1 MKIALTH
8 TESDDKQQNYVK
20 WLKGDKDIEVIVLSG
35 DKNNADDIINC
46 DALVLSGGIDI
57 HPEVYGGALQY
68 PKSPRKGWK
77 KERDLFEKSLF
88 ASALDHS
95 IPVLG
100 ICRGLQLINV
110 ALNGTLVQ
118 NLGDEL
124 NKIHEGSPDKSHAV
138 RIEKDTILRDIVG
151 TEKSEINSAHHQAI
165 DKLGEGL
172 VINARSDD
180 GVTEGV
186 EWKDPSGK
194 PFLLA
199 VQWHPERMSRFHL
212 ENSPVS
218 EVLREKFLEEIKKSK
233 AKKNENR

>member
-1 MKIALTH
+1 MKIALTR

-20 WLKGDKDIEVIVLSG
+20 WLIGDENNEVIVFSA
-35 DKNNADDIINC
+35 DKNNADDLANY
-46 DALVLSGGIDI
+46 DALVLSGGVDI
-57 HPEVYGGALQY
+57 HPEFYGGSLQY
-68 PKSPRKGWK
+68 PNSPKKGWK
-77 KERDLFEKSLF
+77 KDRDEFEKALF

-138 RIEKDTILRDIVG
+138 QIEKDTILGDIVG

-172 VINARSDD
+172 VINARSVD
-180 GVTEGV
+180 GIAEGV

-194 PFLLA
+194 AFLLA

-218 EVLREKFLEEIKKSK
+218 KGLRERFLEEIKKSK
-233 AKKNENR
+233 TNKK

>member
-1 MKIALTH
+1 MKIALTR

-20 WLKGDKDIEVIVLSG
+20 WLMGDENNEVIIFSA
-35 DKNNADDIINC
+35 DKNNADDIANC
-46 DALVLSGGIDI
+46 DALVLSGGVDI
-57 HPEVYGGALQY
+57 HPEFYGGSLQY
-68 PKSPRKGWK
+68 PNSPKKGWK
-77 KERDLFEKSLF
+77 KERDQFEKSLF
-88 ASALDHS
+88 KSALEHS

-118 NLGDEL
+118 NLGDDL
-124 NKIHEGSPDKSHAV
+124 NKTHEGSPDKSHSI
-138 RIEKDTILRDIVG
+138 RIEKDTILHEIVG

-172 VINARSDD
+172 VINARSVE
-180 GVTEGV
+180 GVIEGV
-186 EWKDPSGK
+186 EWKDAYIK

-199 VQWHPERMSRFHL
+199 VQWHPERMSGFHL

-218 EVLREKFLEEIKKSK
+218 KEIRERFFKEIKKSK
-233 AKKNENR
+233 ANKK